1 MSQAHIDFVN
11 GYFDELEENVNR
23 LIDDQ
28 YRPFIISRVLE
39 QDVDAFKSDDPQT
52 KEQSIFNAIQIAFVD
67 NQELS
72 HSQKA
77 KAQSDALLGMKF
89 LYSGIDEQVEKKRN
103 SLLSPLKKQRH
114 TFLTAIRANYDVIIR
129 KNAVLTGLLASIVDV
144 HEAQANIL
152 EEAGLDR
159 DLRSKVGLG
168 LEKLS
173 KTVTDLRSGVESA
186 SGEISNIEN
195 QFKETVESL
204 NNVSLKN

>member
-89 LYSGIDEQVEKKRN
+89 LYSGIDEQV
-103 SLLSPLKKQRH
+103 
-114 TFLTAIRANYDVIIR
+114 
-129 KNAVLTGLLASIVDV
+129 
-144 HEAQANIL
+144 
-152 EEAGLDR
+152 
-159 DLRSKVGLG
+159 
-168 LEKLS
+168 
-173 KTVTDLRSGVESA
+173 
-186 SGEISNIEN
+186 
-195 QFKETVESL
+195 
-204 NNVSLKN
+204 